1 MSGLWYALCF
11 FSLRFHFLLLA
22 FLQGTLGVFVWAAL
36 ISRTCPATLPL
47 APLSTNT
54 NTIKNT
60 NTNIDVNIQYIFV
73 YVSVFVLSLYLYFCL
88 SSFDI
93 SHIADLAPR
102 SHVNKKSVGKKLA
115 TLKHS
120 IKTQVFQHIH
130 NQSKHTELST
140 KHWRSRASI
149 SLSISKSERI
159 RSQVYAQTSQ
169 LEVLRSTK
177 SKPSGGIC
185 VQVGSQISR
194 ASCQEIKSR
203 KRGKK
208 ASKLRLGKSYLSGAK
223 S

>member
-1 MSGLWYALCF
+1 MCPCSYFLCICICI
-11 FSLRFHFLLLA
+11 
-22 FLQGTLGVFVWAAL
+22 FVWAAL
-36 ISRTCPATLPL
+36 ISRTLLTLPL
-47 APLSTNT
+47 APMSTRSRWE
-54 NTIKNT
+54 KSW
-60 NTNIDVNIQYIFV
+60 QH
-73 YVSVFVLSLYLYFCL
+73 LYNL
-88 SSFDI
+88 
-93 SHIADLAPR
+93 
-102 SHVNKKSVGKKLA
+102 LA
-115 TLKHS
+115 THKHS

-149 SLSISKSERI
+149 SVSISKSERI

-208 ASKLRLGKSYLSGAK
+208 ASKLRLGKSYLSGGK